1 MMRSHEFIC
10 ISLILSA
17 TGSIGISDV
26 LEFTGSYWKAAD
38 SYQLT
43 IDFDQSPTRLE
54 WDGYPVARDGR
65 QGEAIFREKAP
76 PGRISF
82 GFDLTEEEESVF
94 KALKKGLHLCHNGHQ
109 MVLGTGLSNTVRIWH
124 DGNVLSQQMYFH
136 VEPGA
141 ILGRRMS
148 EVPLDFQNMVENDGL
163 SERKRS
169 EWIEKSRELGADIA
183 AWQEALNILTDAQ
196 TNRSEIPWSKLMVI
210 SQEAESSEVIDSFER
225 DLAFA
230 YETEPVLNLLL
241 SQETRAEYFPEP
253 GTGHILVRID
263 EIVKSDEHEWFSIL
277 PPSDLG
283 ANSKA
288 WSLAPPAFLRLIEDY
303 ITGKNLSIEVWHQHG
318 LWNLVESKTGYETGF
333 LQRLKFIESSDWS
346 QPLRKSGLEE
356 RSIREFRIL
365 ELTFEENM
373 SKCVVLTRRNNEAR
387 FTLLQVED
395 GDWKIIRQIDSA
407 DWEEYRW
414 KEPLFK

>member
-1 MMRSHEFIC
+1 
-10 ISLILSA
+10 
-17 TGSIGISDV
+17 
-26 LEFTGSYWKAAD
+26 
-38 SYQLT
+38 
-43 IDFDQSPTRLE
+43 
-54 WDGYPVARDGR
+54 
-65 QGEAIFREKAP
+65 
-76 PGRISF
+76 
-82 GFDLTEEEESVF
+82 
-94 KALKKGLHLCHNGHQ
+94 
-109 MVLGTGLSNTVRIWH
+109 
-124 DGNVLSQQMYFH
+124 
-136 VEPGA
+136 
-141 ILGRRMS
+141 MS

-303 ITGKNLSIEVWHQHG
+303 ITGKNLSIEGWHQHG
-318 LWNLVESKTGYETGF
+318 LWNLVESKTSYETGF